1 MTARLTMPKLLL
13 LLVEIIAFAILGVV
27 ASSHFGFGDGMR
39 ITLAY
44 LVAYLVPCI
53 VLRNARDT
61 SMAAQVILLVLT
73 VVLMFVG
80 YSSMVVWSSFEGYSL
95 EMPNLTGDARGYYKW
110 ALSHYDGRVPTPNLA
125 FPGFPL
131 IMLNLWRVLG
141 VHVVWPLAMNT
152 MFTLTS
158 VVLTGMTCRRL
169 LAHRVSISGAT
180 LLSSGMFLMCLL
192 CYYLMIGIAVLK
204 EGSIYLSTSLIGFV
218 LSSMATCDEERH
230 HLWRELLLFFIAC
243 LLMAI
248 VRTTYLYF
256 MLVGVVIMAL
266 SHWRRDW
273 GVALAMISII
283 AVAFIAGN
291 YYASYSFERHAEIV
305 GGGWNMQRFFPM
317 DGPQRPYRYMVDYY
331 YLYSPWHKLLL
342 LPLTMSVQFV
352 APFPWLAAEEPTI
365 ANEICRIT
373 YGWYLLGCIAL
384 FYYLFLSWRRNENL
398 GLWAWWP
405 AISYAVLAYVVA
417 GSVGRYLLPI
427 EPLFIP
433 VILFVLCRLHE
444 GHWRKSFTR
453 WSIFFVILLI
463 ITLLVCLELERET
476 FSQALHTRPL
486 LDYLRATFMR

>member
-1 MTARLTMPKLLL
+1 MSRLLL
-13 LLVEIIAFAILGVV
+13 LLAEVIAFALLAVV
-27 ASSHFGFGDGMR
+27 ATSHFGVTEASR
-39 ITLAY
+39 ITIAY

-53 VLRNARDT
+53 VLVHARDT
-61 SMAAQVILLVLT
+61 SMAARVILLALA

-80 YSSMVVWSSFEGYSL
+80 FNSMLVWSRVNGYSL
-95 EMPNLTGDARGYYKW
+95 EMPNLAGDARRYYKW
-110 ALSHYDGRVPTPNLA
+110 ALSHYDGRVPSPNLA

-131 IMLNLWRVLG
+131 MMLNMWRVLG

-169 LAHRVSISGAT
+169 LAHRVSASGVT
-180 LLSSGMFLMCLL
+180 LLCSGMFLMCLL

-204 EGSIYLSTSLIGFV
+204 EGSIYLSTSLVGFA
-218 LSSMATCDEERH
+218 LSSMATTDEERH
-230 HLWRELLLFFIAC
+230 HLWRELLLFVIAC

-273 GVALAMISII
+273 GMALAMVSII
-283 AVAFIAGN
+283 AVAFFAGN

-352 APFPWLAAEEPTI
+352 APFPWLSVEEPTI
-365 ANEICRIT
+365 ANEICRLT
-373 YGWYLLGCIAL
+373 YGWYFVGCLAL
-384 FYYLFLSWRRNENL
+384 FYYLFLSWRRHENM

-417 GSVGRYLLPI
+417 GSVNRYLLPI

-433 VILFVLCRLHE
+433 VVLFVLCRLHE
-444 GHWRKSFTR
+444 GHWRKSFKR
-453 WSIFFVILLI
+453 WCIFFVILLI
-463 ITLLVCLELERET
+463 VTLLVCLELERGV
-476 FSQALHTRPL
+476 FSRALHTQPL
-486 LDYLRATFMR
+486 LDYLRATFKH